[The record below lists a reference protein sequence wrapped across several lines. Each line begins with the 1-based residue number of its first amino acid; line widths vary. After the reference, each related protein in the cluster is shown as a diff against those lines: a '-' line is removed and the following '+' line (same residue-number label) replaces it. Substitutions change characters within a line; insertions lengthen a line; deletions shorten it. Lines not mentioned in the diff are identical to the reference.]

1 MYTFLYSN
9 KGEKAQTKVCHE
21 AGGSVERPL
30 LVSQPQPGVIHS
42 LGVWGPKRSALTRRR
57 QLGEGRAQGL
67 PIVFPILTA
76 LCRGIWWHG
85 PFPCATRDIAGGGGR
100 PGMGA
105 SHQFLQDTSILP
117 GSLFTPSPSR
127 EQTFPGNRACGA
139 AAMREGIDTKPNPQ
153 CRKPSSS
160 FVTYSR
166 AATYTPMEIQGN
178 FMFVCERTLDA
189 SWGEDL

>member
-9 KGEKAQTKVCHE
+9 KREKAQTKVCHE

-127 EQTFPGNRACGA
+127 EQALPRIRACGCSCHA
-139 AAMREGIDTKPNPQ
+139 GGNRHQAKSTVQETIILLCDPRQG
-153 CRKPSSS
+153 CHL
-160 FVTYSR
+160 YSH
-166 AATYTPMEIQGN
+166 GN
-178 FMFVCERTLDA
+178 SGQFHVCM
-189 SWGEDL
+189 